1 MWILKWL
8 PNWIFYAILLA
19 GIAGYLAT
27 YFMKFIPFVYVYRTT
42 IQAVSVV
49 AIVLGTYMAGAISN
63 EEAWLLRVAE
73 MQAKVDAAAVE
84 SLKENNKIDNKI
96 ADQQQVYKDRQVVV
110 RQYIDREVTKYDA
123 DCKIPT
129 EFISIINKAATK

>member
-27 YFMKFIPFVYVYRTT
+27 YFMKFIPFVYVYRST
-42 IQAVSVV
+42 IQVASVI

-84 SLKENNKIDNKI
+84 SSRENNKIDNAI
-96 ADQQQVYKDRQVVV
+96 ADKQQQIREKQVIVK
-110 RQYIDREVTKYDA
+110 QYIDREVTKYDA

>member
-42 IQAVSVV
+42 IQVASVV

-96 ADQQQVYKDRQVVV
+96 ADQQQQYKDRQVIVK
-110 RQYIDREVTKYDA
+110 QYIDREIVKYDA
-123 DCKIPT
+123 DCKIPAD
-129 EFISIINKAATK
+129 FISVLNKAATK